1 MMPILYTLR
10 YNLIEIFMYS
20 RYIYI
25 LTKTDTLY
33 TLAINHT
40 ATCCAGTQSYT
51 PNIHLLPFAVHT
63 ILSCVSF
70 ALILI

>member
-1 MMPILYTLR
+1 
-10 YNLIEIFMYS
+10 MYS

-25 LTKTDTLY
+25 LTYTKRDTLY

-51 PNIHLLPFAVHT
+51 PNIHHLPFAVQT
-63 ILSCVSF
+63 ILSCVF
-70 ALILI
+70 HLL